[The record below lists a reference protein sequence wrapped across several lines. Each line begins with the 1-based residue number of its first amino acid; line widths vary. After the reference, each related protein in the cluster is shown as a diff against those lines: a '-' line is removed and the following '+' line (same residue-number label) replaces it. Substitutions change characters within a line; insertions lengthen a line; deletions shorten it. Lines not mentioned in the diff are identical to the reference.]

1 MHINLR
7 SQWPASASKVDK
19 WCARSCFDIISLII
33 IYIETSIV
41 TGTIVVAVT
50 AAVLIPTGCNSLE
63 HWNEL

>member
-7 SQWPASASKVDK
+7 SQWPVSASKVDK
-19 WCARSCFDIISLII
+19 WCSRSCFDIISLII

-50 AAVLIPTGCNSLE
+50 AALLIPTGCNSLE